1 MKHFTQL
8 PKKADNVSVPFLN
21 PSSVDLY
28 TKTHKEVKKPYADLE
43 DLNNSFNVTEPSQF
57 ESTYDEDAKAR
68 DAVILAY
75 LKETLL
81 KKPLNQKS
89 QGNSLKKK
97 TSLTRPIK
105 TDKKD
110 GKTGKTK

>member
-1 MKHFTQL
+1 MKKPTPLDILLKHFTQL

-57 ESTYDEDAKAR
+57 EGTYDEDAKAQ
-68 DAVILAY
+68 DAVIRAY

-81 KKPLNQKS
+81 KKP
-89 QGNSLKKK
+89 
-97 TSLTRPIK
+97 SLTRPIK
-105 TDKKD
+105 TDEKD